1 MDFESH
7 NINHIKAECA
17 RYLASKSKT
26 KSIQL
31 NTKQSILLGIVDYRK
46 LVIEK
51 VKKLE
56 LINKN

>member
-46 LVIEK
+46 LYNNRK
-51 VKKLE
+51 SKKIR
-56 LINKN
+56 IN

>member
-46 LVIEK
+46 LYSNRK
-51 VKKLE
+51 SKK
-56 LINKN
+56 I

>member
-46 LVIEK
+46 LYSNRK
-51 VKKLE
+51 SKKIR
-56 LINKN
+56 IN

>member
-7 NINHIKAECA
+7 NLNHIKAECA

-31 NTKQSILLGIVDYRK
+31 NNTKQSILLGIVDYRK
-46 LVIEK
+46 LYK
-51 VKKLE
+51 GRKSKKIR
-56 LINKN
+56 IN

>member
-26 KSIQL
+26 KSLQM
-31 NTKQSILLGIVDYRK
+31 NTKESILLGIVDYRK
-46 LVIEK
+46 LYSK
-51 VKKLE
+51 RKSKKIR
-56 LINKN
+56 IN

>member
-26 KSIQL
+26 KSIQM
-31 NTKQSILLGIVDYRK
+31 NTKESILLGIVDYRK
-46 LVIEK
+46 LYSK
-51 VKKLE
+51 RKSKKIR
-56 LINKN
+56 IN

>member
-17 RYLASKSKT
+17 RYLASKSKS

-31 NTKQSILLGIVDYRK
+31 NNTKQSILLGIVDYRK
-46 LVIEK
+46 TL
-51 VKKLE
+51 
-56 LINKN
+56 

>member
-26 KSIQL
+26 KSIEL
-31 NTKQSILLGIVDYRK
+31 NTKESILLGIVDYRK
-46 LVIEK
+46 LYSK
-51 VKKLE
+51 RKSKKIR
-56 LINKN
+56 IN

>member
-17 RYLASKSKT
+17 RYLSTKGKT

-31 NTKQSILLGIVDYRK
+31 NNTKQSILLGIVDYRTLYSK
-46 LVIEK
+46 RK
-51 VKKLE
+51 SKKIR
-56 LINKN
+56 IN

>member
-7 NINHIKAECA
+7 NLNHIKAECA

-46 LVIEK
+46 LYSNRK
-51 VKKLE
+51 SKKIR
-56 LINKN
+56 IN

>member
-26 KSIQL
+26 KSIEL
-31 NTKQSILLGIVDYRK
+31 NIKESILLGIVDYRK
-46 LVIEK
+46 LYSRRK
-51 VKKLE
+51 SKKIR
-56 LINKN
+56 IN